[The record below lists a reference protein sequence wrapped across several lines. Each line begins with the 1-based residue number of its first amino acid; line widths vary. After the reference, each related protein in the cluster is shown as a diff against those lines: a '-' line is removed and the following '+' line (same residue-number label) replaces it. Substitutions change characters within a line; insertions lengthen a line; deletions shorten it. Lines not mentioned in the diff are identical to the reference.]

1 MRAGV
6 GPGGSPMARAA
17 KEVEVHV
24 INPRMKTFPFI
35 LTVSS
40 DLALPSL
47 FMV

>member
-1 MRAGV
+1 MGLRWL
-6 GPGGSPMARAA
+6 RAA

-40 DLALPSL
+40 VSFFGPAQSL
-47 FMV
+47 YGLEPL